1 MRFRLFLKLTT
12 LLVAALFAT
21 QVMAQSIVTG
31 DIVGTVTDP
40 SNAVVS
46 GATVTMASPS
56 TGSTE
61 TTTTNSTGFY
71 RFALVKPGTYKLSVA
86 QSGFRT
92 ISAMVS
98 VDIGKVNTANLQLQL
113 GQGSET
119 VEVTG
124 AAPLIQTEDANLST
138 SYSQNQVNNLPAP
151 GGDITSYAYTAPGVV
166 VSNGAGYGNF
176 SSFGL
181 PSTANLF
188 TTNGNDEMDPFLN
201 LNNSGASNLL
211 IGSNELQEIAV
222 VNN

>member
-98 VDIGKVNTANLQLQL
+98 VDIGKVNTANLQLEGVYLTLAALL
-113 GQGSET
+113 GAIRDKGVLNDQEIEKLLNG
-119 VEVTG
+119 VEQTLVTD
-124 AAPLIQTEDANLST
+124 PSRPTELRDANVDAICFPVRFLRHAMQASAKGGA
-138 SYSQNQVNNLPAP
+138 YSFAHIASQVARRKP
-151 GGDITSYAYTAPGVV
+151 DR
-166 VSNGAGYGNF
+166 
-176 SSFGL
+176 
-181 PSTANLF
+181 
-188 TTNGNDEMDPFLN
+188 
-201 LNNSGASNLL
+201 
-211 IGSNELQEIAV
+211 
-222 VNN
+222 